1 MRLKG
6 EIVSGTSQETYAVS
20 EEDTRRYV
28 RRVSGPGLAF
38 IPYGLIPAIGLALLT
53 LFALVPFA
61 SHWIEDNAEQAAL
74 SALRSEGEGWASV
87 SASGQWVTLNGQAP
101 SAERAAKAV
110 ELVRSSRASTFF
122 GHARPVTRV
131 IDRTTLGAAN
141 GGSTTLSPEPNTDAD
156 ALQAAPDDDT
166 ESSAPLVRA
175 EAPSEERIAA
185 CDRSLRTLLDT
196 SKIKFATGSARI
208 AAESSDL
215 LDQLAEAVTGC
226 DLAIVIEGH
235 TDSTGSATVNERL
248 SLSRA
253 QAVREALVIRGVARR
268 LLEAEGFGA
277 ANPVASNETPEGREQ
292 NRRIEFNVRSGTE
305 AEDE

>member
-1 MRLKG
+1 M
-6 EIVSGTSQETYAVS
+6 S
-20 EEDTRRYV
+20 EEGTRRYV

-53 LFALVPFA
+53 LFALIPFA

-74 SALRSEGEGWASV
+74 SALRTEGEGWASV

-110 ELVRSSRASTFF
+110 ELVRSSRASTLF

-131 IDRTTLGAAN
+131 IDRTTLSAAN
-141 GGSTTLSPEPNTDAD
+141 GGGTTLTSEPNTDAP
-156 ALQAAPDDDT
+156 QAAPNNGAET
-166 ESSAPLVRA
+166 SAPPVRA

-196 SKIKFATGSARI
+196 SKIKFTTGSARI

-215 LDQLAEAVTGC
+215 LDQLADAVTGC

-235 TDSTGSATVNERL
+235 TDSTGSSTVNERL

>member
-1 MRLKG
+1 M
-6 EIVSGTSQETYAVS
+6 S
-20 EEDTRRYV
+20 EEGTRRYV

-53 LFALVPFA
+53 LFALIPFA

-74 SALRSEGEGWASV
+74 SALRSEGEGWANV

-110 ELVRSSRASTFF
+110 ALVRSSRASTLF

-131 IDRTTLGAAN
+131 IDRTTLSAAN
-141 GGSTTLSPEPNTDAD
+141 GESATLTPEPNTDAP
-156 ALQAAPDDDT
+156 QAALDDQAET
-166 ESSAPLVRA
+166 GAPLAQTEV
-175 EAPSEERIAA
+175 PSEERIAE

-208 AAESSDL
+208 AAESSEL

-253 QAVREALVIRGVARR
+253 QAVREALVIRGVERR

-277 ANPVASNETPEGREQ
+277 ATPVASNETPEGREQ